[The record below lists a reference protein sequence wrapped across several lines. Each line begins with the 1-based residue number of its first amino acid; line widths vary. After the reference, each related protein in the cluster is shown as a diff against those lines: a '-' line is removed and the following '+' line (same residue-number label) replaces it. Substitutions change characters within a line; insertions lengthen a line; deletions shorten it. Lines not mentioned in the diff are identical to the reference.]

1 MPEHRSVESAGAS
14 IIPAHVTHCGPPTDK
29 AADQLVL
36 LVADGR
42 MGAIVANAFADSFE
56 RLTVIVETPEPKS
69 KVIKRRARLL
79 GWPTALGQVANGM
92 LLRVTGRLNRSRLA
106 EIERDNGFRTS
117 FGPNVRI
124 ERVPSVNSEECRALL
139 RRLSPSAVAVYGT
152 RIISRA
158 TLGATSAPFINYH
171 AGINPKYR
179 GQDPAYWALAT
190 GDSANAGI
198 TIHLVDDGVDTGRV
212 IAQAPVRFSPHDDIT
227 TYQYV
232 QLAAALP
239 LFKAT
244 VAKARMGHIET
255 VDVTLPSRQWFPPTI
270 WTYLWNGLM
279 IGVW

>member
-1 MPEHRSVESAGAS
+1 MPEQNTAESVCASAS
-14 IIPAHVTHCGPPTDK
+14 PAHVIQVASTAEPPGDH
-29 AADQLVL
+29 LVL

-79 GWPTALGQVANGM
+79 GWPTALGQVANGV
-92 LLRVTGRLNRSRLA
+92 LLRVTGRLNRARLA
-106 EIERDNGFRTS
+106 DIERDNGFRTS
-117 FGPNVRI
+117 FGPKVSI

-139 RRLSPSAVAVYGT
+139 RRLSPKVVAVYGT

-190 GDSANAGI
+190 GDSENAGI

-232 QLAAALP
+232 QLAVALP
-239 LFKAT
+239 LFMET
-244 VAKARMGHIET
+244 VAKARRGHIET
-255 VDVTLPSRQWFPPTI
+255 VEVALPSRQWFPPTI
-270 WTYLWNGLM
+270 WTYVWNGLM